1 MNQIL
6 RSRSDRAFFRLEEPL
21 IYPDVRSWAGEVSQ
35 IMKRRD
41 FCRTTALGGAWAV
54 LPSFFVPRGF
64 AADSLGRFRDT
75 PSTNLSGETSVI
87 PAKAIK
93 DFAASLQGQ
102 LVTSSHADYEQ
113 ARRLWNKMFDE
124 RPALIAQCS
133 GAADVAKAI
142 QFGRERDLLVA
153 VRGGGHSYQGYS
165 TCNGGL
171 VIDLSSMR
179 NVRVDPS
186 GKRARADAG
195 AWIRDLDRETQHYG
209 LATPMGT
216 ASNTGIAGLTLGGG
230 YGRLSRQ
237 FGLACDNLISADLV
251 TADGKSL
258 RVSATDTPDL
268 FWALRGGGGNF
279 GVVTSFE
286 YQLHPVA
293 TQVFAGELTYAPDRL
308 KSVLEYLADYAARAP
323 RELSLGLGVMGDE
336 PRDKYPVLYF
346 CFAGDRRMAEKTL
359 QSLRTET
366 KPREDNVRGW
376 EYVTLQSAFDGPPH
390 APFAEY
396 VKSAHIDRLTPALIE
411 AIMAEHRSVGL
422 AICGGAIADV
432 APTETAIA
440 NRREL
445 FQLAIRTFWEAPSD
459 AEKRRAEIEQIWV
472 RLQPFITGFY
482 ANLTCGDQN
491 AMKDNFGLNLP
502 RLAQIKTQYDPHN
515 FFRLNPNIRP
525 S

>member
-1 MNQIL
+1 MG
-6 RSRSDRAFFRLEEPL
+6 A
-21 IYPDVRSWAGEVSQ
+21 
-35 IMKRRD
+35 
-41 FCRTTALGGAWAV
+41 AWAV
-54 LPSFFVPRGF
+54 LPSFGVRGL
-64 AADSLGRFRDT
+64 AADSPRRFRDT
-75 PSTNLSGETSVI
+75 PSIKLSGETTIV
-87 PAKAIK
+87 PAKSIK
-93 DFAASLQGQ
+93 DFAAGLQGR
-102 LVTSSHADYEQ
+102 LITMIDAEYDQ

-133 GAADVAKAI
+133 SASDVAKSI
-142 QFGRERDLLVA
+142 QFASERDLLVA

-179 NVRVDPS
+179 SVRVDPNA
-186 GKRARADAG
+186 KRTRADAG
-195 AWIRDLDRETQHYG
+195 AWIGDVDRETQQYG

-237 FGLACDNLISADLV
+237 FGLACDNLISAELI
-251 TADGKSL
+251 TADGKRL
-258 RVSATDTPDL
+258 RASATDNPDL

-293 TQVFAGELTYAPDRL
+293 TQVFSGELSYGPDRL

-336 PRDKYPVLYF
+336 PRDKYPVLFF
-346 CFAGDRRMAEKTL
+346 CYAGDGRMAEKTL

-366 KPREDNVRGW
+366 QPREDNVRGW
-376 EYVTLQSAFDGPPH
+376 DYVTLQSAFDGPPR

-396 VKSAHIDRLTPALIE
+396 LKSAYVDRLTPALIE
-411 AIMAEHRSVGL
+411 AIMAEQRSVGL
-422 AICGGAIADV
+422 GVCGGAIADV
-432 APTETAIA
+432 APTESAIA

-445 FQLAIRTFWEAPSD
+445 FLISIRAFWEDPADS
-459 AEKRRAEIEQIWV
+459 EKKRAEIEQIWR
-472 RLQPFITGFY
+472 RLQPFVTGFY
-482 ANLTCGDQN
+482 ANLTCADQN
-491 AMKDNFGLNLP
+491 AMKGNFGLNLP
-502 RLAQIKTQYDPHN
+502 RLAQIKKQYDPHN
-515 FFRLNPNIRP
+515 FFRRNPNIRP
-525 S
+525 A

>member
-1 MNQIL
+1 
-6 RSRSDRAFFRLEEPL
+6 
-21 IYPDVRSWAGEVSQ
+21 
-35 IMKRRD
+35 MKRRD
-41 FCRTTALGGAWAV
+41 FCKTTVLGGAWAV
-54 LPSFFVPRGF
+54 LPSFGVRSL
-64 AADSLGRFRDT
+64 AADSPGRFRNT
-75 PSTNLSGETSVI
+75 QSTNLSGETTVV

-93 DFAASLQGQ
+93 DFAASLRGR
-102 LVTSSHADYEQ
+102 LVTMNHADYDQ

-124 RPALIAQCS
+124 RPALIARCS
-133 GAADVAKAI
+133 GAADVAKSI
-142 QFGRERDLLVA
+142 QFAREQDLLVA

-179 NVRVDPS
+179 SVRVDPIV
-186 GKRARADAG
+186 KRARADAG
-195 AWIRDLDRETQHYG
+195 AWIGNVDRETQHYG

-237 FGLACDNLISADLV
+237 FGLACDNLISADLI

-258 RVSATDTPDL
+258 RASATDNPDL

-323 RELSLGLGVMGDE
+323 RELSLGLGVMGDK
-336 PRDKYPVLYF
+336 PRDKYPVLFF
-346 CFAGDRRMAEKTL
+346 CFAGDGRMAEEAL

-376 EYVTLQSAFDGPPH
+376 EYVTLQSAFDGPPR

-396 VKSAHIDRLTPALIE
+396 LKSAYVDQLTPALIE
-411 AIMAEHRSVGL
+411 AIMAEQRSVGL
-422 AICGGAIADV
+422 GICGGAIADL

-445 FQLAIRTFWEAPSD
+445 FLLSIRAFWEDPAD
-459 AEKRRAEIEQIWV
+459 AEKERAEVEQIWA

-482 ANLTCGDQN
+482 ANLTCADQN
-491 AMKDNFGLNLP
+491 AMKGNFGLNLP
-502 RLAQIKTQYDPHN
+502 RLVQIKKQYDPHN

-525 S
+525 AWKVCFARN

>member
-1 MNQIL
+1 MG
-6 RSRSDRAFFRLEEPL
+6 A
-21 IYPDVRSWAGEVSQ
+21 
-35 IMKRRD
+35 
-41 FCRTTALGGAWAV
+41 AWAV
-54 LPSFFVPRGF
+54 LPSFGVRGL
-64 AADSLGRFRDT
+64 AADSPRRFRDT
-75 PSTNLSGETSVI
+75 PSIKLSGETTIV
-87 PAKAIK
+87 PAKSIK
-93 DFAASLQGQ
+93 DFAAGLQGR
-102 LVTSSHADYEQ
+102 LITMIDAEYDQ

-133 GAADVAKAI
+133 SASDVAKSI
-142 QFGRERDLLVA
+142 QFASERDLLVA

-179 NVRVDPS
+179 SVRVDPNA
-186 GKRARADAG
+186 KRARADAG
-195 AWIRDLDRETQHYG
+195 AWIGDVDRETQQYG

-237 FGLACDNLISADLV
+237 FGLACDNLISAELI
-251 TADGKSL
+251 TADGKRL
-258 RVSATDTPDL
+258 RASATDNPDL

-293 TQVFAGELTYAPDRL
+293 TQVFSGELSYGPDRL

-336 PRDKYPVLYF
+336 PRDKYPVLFF
-346 CFAGDRRMAEKTL
+346 CYAGDGRMAEKTL

-366 KPREDNVRGW
+366 QPREDNVRGW
-376 EYVTLQSAFDGPPH
+376 DYVTLQSAFDGPPR

-396 VKSAHIDRLTPALIE
+396 LKSAYVDRLTPALIE
-411 AIMAEHRSVGL
+411 AIMAEQRSVGL
-422 AICGGAIADV
+422 GVCGGAIADV
-432 APTETAIA
+432 APTESAIA

-445 FQLAIRTFWEAPSD
+445 FLISIRAFWEDPADS
-459 AEKRRAEIEQIWV
+459 EKKRAEIEQIWR
-472 RLQPFITGFY
+472 RLQPFVTGFY
-482 ANLTCGDQN
+482 ANLTCADQN
-491 AMKDNFGLNLP
+491 AMKGNFGLNLP
-502 RLAQIKTQYDPHN
+502 RLAQIKKQYDPHN
-515 FFRLNPNIRP
+515 FFRRNPNIRP
-525 S
+525 A

>member
-1 MNQIL
+1 M
-6 RSRSDRAFFRLEEPL
+6 
-21 IYPDVRSWAGEVSQ
+21 
-35 IMKRRD
+35 
-41 FCRTTALGGAWAV
+41 GGAWAV
-54 LPSFFVPRGF
+54 LPGFGLRGL
-64 AADSLGRFRDT
+64 ADDSPGKFRDT
-75 PSTNLSGETSVI
+75 PSTNWSGETSVI
-87 PAKAIK
+87 PAKAIR
-93 DFAASLQGQ
+93 DFAVSLHGQ
-102 LVTSSHADYEQ
+102 LVTMSHADYDQ
-113 ARRLWNKMFDE
+113 ARRLWNKMFDV
-124 RPALIAQCS
+124 RPALIARCS
-133 GAADVAKAI
+133 DAADVVKSI
-142 QFGRERDLLVA
+142 QFAHERDLLVA
-153 VRGGGHSYQGYS
+153 VRGGGHSYNGYS

-171 VIDLSSMR
+171 VIDLSLMCS
-179 NVRVDPS
+179 VRVNPNA
-186 GKRARADAG
+186 KTARADAG
-195 AWIRDLDRETQHYG
+195 ALIGGVDQETQHYG

-237 FGLACDNLISADLV
+237 FGLACDNLISADLI

-258 RVSATDTPDL
+258 RASATENPDL

-293 TQVFAGELTYAPDRL
+293 TQVLAGELTYAPDRL

-323 RELSLGLGVMGDE
+323 RELSLGLGVLGDE
-336 PRDKYPVLYF
+336 PRDKYPVLFF
-346 CFAGDRRMAEKTL
+346 CFAGDGQMAEKTL
-359 QSLRTET
+359 QSLRSET

-396 VKSAHIDRLTPALIE
+396 VKSAHVDRLTPALIE

-445 FQLAIRTFWEAPSD
+445 FQLAIRTFWEDPAG
-459 AEKRRAEIEQIWV
+459 AEKKRAEIEQIWV

-482 ANLTCGDQN
+482 ANLTCADQN
-491 AMKDNFGLNLP
+491 AMTGNFGLNLP
-502 RLAQIKTQYDPHN
+502 RLVQIKKQYDPYN

-525 S
+525 A

>member
-1 MNQIL
+1 
-6 RSRSDRAFFRLEEPL
+6 
-21 IYPDVRSWAGEVSQ
+21 
-35 IMKRRD
+35 MKRRD
-41 FCRTTALGGAWAV
+41 FCKTTALRGAWAL
-54 LPSFFVPRGF
+54 LPGFGVRGF
-64 AADSLGRFRDT
+64 AADSPGRFRDT
-75 PSTNLSGETSVI
+75 PSTNLSGETTVI

-93 DFAASLQGQ
+93 DFAASLRGR
-102 LVTSSHADYEQ
+102 LVTMSYADYDQ

-124 RPALIAQCS
+124 RPALIAQCA
-133 GAADVAKAI
+133 GAADVAKSILFA
-142 QFGRERDLLVA
+142 RERDLLVA

-179 NVRVDPS
+179 SVQVDPIA
-186 GKRARADAG
+186 KRTRADAG
-195 AWIRDLDRETQHYG
+195 AWIGNVDRETQHYG
-209 LATPMGT
+209 FATPMGT

-237 FGLACDNLISADLV
+237 FGLACDNLISAELI
-251 TADGKSL
+251 TADGKRL
-258 RVSATDTPDL
+258 RASAADNPDL

-293 TQVFAGELTYAPDRL
+293 TQVFSGELTYPPDRL
-308 KSVLEYLADYAARAP
+308 KSVLEYFADYAARAP
-323 RELSLGLGVMGDE
+323 RQLSLGLGVMGDK
-336 PRDKYPVLYF
+336 PRDKYPVLFF
-346 CFAGDRRMAEKTL
+346 CFAGDARIAEETL
-359 QSLRTET
+359 QSLRTQT

-376 EYVTLQSAFDGPPH
+376 EYVRLQSAFDGPPR

-396 VKSAHIDRLTPALIE
+396 LKSAYVDRLTQALIE
-411 AIMAEHRSVGL
+411 AIMAEQRSVGL
-422 AICGGAIADV
+422 GVCGGAIADL

-445 FQLAIRTFWEAPSD
+445 FLLSIRAFWEDPAD
-459 AEKRRAEIEQIWV
+459 AEKNRAEIEQIWV

-482 ANLTCGDQN
+482 ANLTCADQN
-491 AMKDNFGLNLP
+491 AMRGNLGLNLP
-502 RLAQIKTQYDPHN
+502 RLVQIKKQYDPHN

-525 S
+525 T

>member
-1 MNQIL
+1 MGV
-6 RSRSDRAFFRLEEPL
+6 FGWP
-21 IYPDVRSWAGEVSQ
+21 

-41 FCRTTALGGAWAV
+41 FCRTTALGGAWVV
-54 LPSFFVPRGF
+54 LPSFSVRSL
-64 AADSLGRFRDT
+64 AADSAERFRDT
-75 PSTNLSGETSVI
+75 QSTNLSGETAVI
-87 PAKAIK
+87 SAKAIK
-93 DFAASLQGQ
+93 AFAASLRGR
-102 LVTSSHADYEQ
+102 LVTMNQADYDQ

-124 RPALIAQCS
+124 RPALIARCAD
-133 GAADVAKAI
+133 AADVAKSI
-142 QFGRERDLLVA
+142 QFAHERDLLVA
-153 VRGGGHSYQGYS
+153 VRGGGHSYNGYS

-179 NVRVDPS
+179 GVRVDTIA
-186 GKRARADAG
+186 KKARADAG
-195 AWIRDLDRETQHYG
+195 AWIGGVDRETQRYG

-237 FGLACDNLISADLV
+237 FGLACDNLISADLI

-258 RVSATDTPDL
+258 RVSATDNPDL

-293 TQVFAGELTYAPDRL
+293 TQVLAGELTYAPGRL

-336 PRDKYPVLYF
+336 PRDKYPVLFF
-346 CFAGDRRMAEKTL
+346 CFAGDGRMAEKAL

-376 EYVTLQSAFDGPPH
+376 EYVTIQSAFDGPPH

-396 VKSAHIDRLTPALIE
+396 VKSAHVDRLTPALIE

-432 APTETAIA
+432 APNATAIA

-445 FQLAIRTFWEAPSD
+445 FQLAIRTFWEDPAD
-459 AEKRRAEIEQIWV
+459 AEKKRAEIEQIWV

-482 ANLTCGDQN
+482 ANLTCADQS
-491 AMKDNFGLNLP
+491 AMKDNFGLNLS
-502 RLAQIKTQYDPHN
+502 RLVQIKKQYDPHN
-515 FFRLNPNIRP
+515 FFRLNPNIGP
-525 S
+525 A

>member
-1 MNQIL
+1 
-6 RSRSDRAFFRLEEPL
+6 
-21 IYPDVRSWAGEVSQ
+21 
-35 IMKRRD
+35 MKRRD

-54 LPSFFVPRGF
+54 LPGFGVRGR
-64 AADSLGRFRDT
+64 AADSPGRFRDT
-75 PSTNLSGETSVI
+75 PSTNLSGETTVI
-87 PAKAIK
+87 PAKSIK
-93 DFAASLQGQ
+93 DFAASLRGR
-102 LVTSSHADYEQ
+102 LVTMSHADYDQ
-113 ARRLWNKMFDE
+113 VRRLWNKMFDE
-124 RPALIAQCS
+124 RPALIARCS
-133 GAADVAKAI
+133 GAADVAKSI
-142 QFGRERDLLVA
+142 QFARERDLLVA

-171 VIDLSSMR
+171 VIDLSSIR
-179 NVRVDPS
+179 SVRVDPIA
-186 GKRARADAG
+186 KKARSDAG
-195 AWIRDLDRETQHYG
+195 AWIGDVDRETQHYG

-237 FGLACDNLISADLV
+237 FGLACDNLISADLI
-251 TADGKSL
+251 TAEGKSL
-258 RVSATDTPDL
+258 RVSASDNPDL

-336 PRDKYPVLYF
+336 PRDKYPVLFF
-346 CFAGDRRMAEKTL
+346 CFAGEGRIAEKTL

-366 KPREDNVRGW
+366 KPREDSVRGW
-376 EYVTLQSAFDGPPH
+376 NYVTLQSAFDGPPR
-390 APFAEY
+390 ASFAEY
-396 VKSAHIDRLTPALIE
+396 VKSAHVDRLTPALIE
-411 AIMAEHRSVGL
+411 AIMTEHRSVGL
-422 AICGGAIADV
+422 AICGGAIADI

-440 NRREL
+440 NRSEL
-445 FQLAIRTFWEAPSD
+445 FQLAIRAFWEDPAD
-459 AEKRRAEIEQIWV
+459 AEKKRAEIEQIWV

-482 ANLTCGDQN
+482 ANLTCADQN
-491 AMKDNFGLNLP
+491 AMKGNFGLNLT
-502 RLAQIKTQYDPHN
+502 RLVQIKKQYDPNN

-525 S
+525 A

>member
-1 MNQIL
+1 
-6 RSRSDRAFFRLEEPL
+6 
-21 IYPDVRSWAGEVSQ
+21 
-35 IMKRRD
+35 
-41 FCRTTALGGAWAV
+41 LGGAWAV
-54 LPSFFVPRGF
+54 LPGF
-64 AADSLGRFRDT
+64 GLRSLAADSPGRFRDT
-75 PSTNLSGETSVI
+75 PSSNLSGETIVI
-87 PAKAIK
+87 PAKAVK
-93 DFAASLQGQ
+93 DFAASLQGR
-102 LVTSSHADYEQ
+102 LVTMSHADYDQ

-124 RPALIAQCS
+124 RPALIARCS
-133 GAADVAKAI
+133 GAADVAKSI
-142 QFGRERDLLVA
+142 QFARERDLLVA

-171 VIDLSSMR
+171 VIDLSSIR
-179 NVRVDPS
+179 SVRVDPIE
-186 GKRARADAG
+186 KKARADAG
-195 AWIRDLDRETQHYG
+195 AWIGDVDRKTQHYG

-237 FGLACDNLISADLV
+237 FGLACDNLISADLI
-251 TADGKSL
+251 TADGKHL
-258 RVSATDTPDL
+258 RVSATDNPDL

-336 PRDKYPVLYF
+336 PRDKYPVLFF
-346 CFAGDRRMAEKTL
+346 CFAGEERMAEKTL

-366 KPREDNVRGW
+366 RPRGDNVRAW
-376 EYVTLQSAFDGPPH
+376 DYVTLQSAFDGPPR

-396 VKSAHIDRLTPALIE
+396 IKSAHVDRLTPALIE

-445 FQLAIRTFWEAPSD
+445 FQLAIRTFWEDPAD
-459 AEKRRAEIEQIWV
+459 AEKKRTEIEQTWA

-482 ANLTCGDQN
+482 ANLTYADQN
-491 AMKDNFGLNLP
+491 AMKDNFGPNLP
-502 RLAQIKTQYDPHN
+502 RLVQIKKQYDQYN

-525 S
+525 A